1 MRGLKEKGVAVGDEC
16 IHGFEAGLCDSC
28 FPKPAPLVTTPTP
41 RVARI
46 APAQLR
52 TVVPTK
58 LPATTSTRTSTR
70 TPSPRRTAAA
80 VAPVTVV
87 GVGEQRLYHITHLSN
102 LAAIIGTGSLLADSS
117 SAWDRRPTVELTSP
131 ESREVRRDA
140 VISDNI
146 SATVASYVPFF
157 LSPDSEMWCNFRNQ
171 DPDVRIAPAVAGSP
185 ASGFIMLVS
194 SVSKAIEGGNAA
206 VVTDG
211 DPAEAATRFATTP
224 DANERMLRNL
234 RAHED
239 SPALLSA
246 EYLVA
251 DFFDFS
257 LITLIAVGND
267 RARDDVKAQL
277 KAAGRPTKVS
287 VYPPWF
293 QKPEKVELLPA

>member
-1 MRGLKEKGVAVGDEC
+1 M
-16 IHGFEAGLCDSC
+16 
-28 FPKPAPLVTTPTP
+28 VT
-41 RVARI
+41 
-46 APAQLR
+46 L
-52 TVVPTK
+52 
-58 LPATTSTRTSTR
+58 L
-70 TPSPRRTAAA
+70 
-80 VAPVTVV
+80 

-102 LAAIIGTGSLLADSS
+102 LAAIIKTGCLLADSS
-117 SAWDRRPTVELTSP
+117 TAWGRRPTVELTSP

-140 VISDNI
+140 VISDDS

-157 LSPDSEMWCNFRNQ
+157 LSPDSDMWCNFRNQ

-194 SVSKAIEGGNAA
+194 TVTKALESGTAA
-206 VVTDG
+206 VVVTDG
-211 DPAEAATRFATTP
+211 DPAVAATRFATTP

-239 SPALLSA
+239 SPAILSA
-246 EYLVA
+246 EYLVSEC
-251 DFFDFS
+251 FDFS

-267 RARDDVKAQL
+267 RTRDDVKAQL